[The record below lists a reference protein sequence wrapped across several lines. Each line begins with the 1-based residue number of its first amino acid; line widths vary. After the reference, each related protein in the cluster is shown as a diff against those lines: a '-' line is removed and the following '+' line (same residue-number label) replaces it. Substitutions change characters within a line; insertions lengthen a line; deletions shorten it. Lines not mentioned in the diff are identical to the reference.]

1 MLVTLSLPGTPLS
14 WSAGRSSSGASGAT
28 VSKVIA
34 SVLLVA
40 LWLPARSTTQAVY
53 VQTPCRPSGPRP
65 PWLSAAGAKVPP
77 KPQPGRFALYAPPV
91 SSRPLGEGARRDA
104 RAGSF
109 ALPEATRQ

>member
-1 MLVTLSLPGTPLS
+1 MLVMLSLALAPLS

-40 LWLPARSTTQAVY
+40 DWLPARSMTQAVY

-65 PWLSAAGAKVPP
+65 PAASAAGAKVPL
-77 KPQPGRFALYAPPV
+77 KPHPDRKAVEARTVSWRGVGERPDRKASAVSCAL
-91 SSRPLGEGARRDA
+91 D
-104 RAGSF
+104 
-109 ALPEATRQ
+109 